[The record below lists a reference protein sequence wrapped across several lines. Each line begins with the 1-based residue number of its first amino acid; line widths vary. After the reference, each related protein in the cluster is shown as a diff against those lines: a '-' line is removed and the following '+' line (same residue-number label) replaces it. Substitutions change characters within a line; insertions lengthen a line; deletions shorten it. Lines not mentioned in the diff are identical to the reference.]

1 MIGAQLITNDGDY
14 IGQISNL
21 VVNSENGHVLEVI
34 LSDVPGRGGEQI
46 AVPFDAISHSGGD
59 VFVFNPPEELG
70 WYSAYMGAGDY
81 GELPFGY
88 FTEVRYLYSVE
99 PIPMAAFNATTLI
112 GAPVQTSKGEDVAWV
127 NDLVIDFAKDQV
139 VYSDL
144 SDVGGMQGKMV
155 AVPFSE
161 LSKKGDMFTLHATR
175 EKLEEAPAFTWN
187 DTTDLRYAES
197 IYRYYGVQPYWEE
210 K

>member
-1 MIGAQLITNDGDY
+1 MNISR
-14 IGQISNL
+14 QIS
-21 VVNSENGHVLEVI
+21 
-34 LSDVPGRGGEQI
+34 GGSTLRFPSI
-46 AVPFDAISHSGGD
+46 NAGS
-59 VFVFNPPEELG
+59 
-70 WYSAYMGAGDY
+70 YSAGLPRAGAGR
-81 GELPFGY
+81 ESRQAEQAQVF
-88 FTEVRYLYSVE
+88 
-99 PIPMAAFNATTLI
+99 I

-139 VYSDL
+139 VYSVL